1 MKLLALCL
9 VACLLGALVNGARTS
24 LLFMEPE
31 DLSREEKKGS
41 SWVRRALGLVDRE
54 RRGVNWA
61 QTSLDLLLLVGAV
74 GWVSFNELDPSVKP
88 FVLLAFFCGYSL
100 IAEVLPE
107 CLLGPKTPRKW
118 VPFLVWVGQVA
129 AWGVLPWTKLEAL
142 FRGRRAK
149 DEGIEDGI
157 PFSWSLREEIAW
169 KIRSP
174 EISPDH
180 LGEQRRMIDRILK
193 LSEVKVREIMI
204 PLIEVC
210 AVEEKSPVGK
220 VVEVIN
226 EEGYSRI
233 PVYRERIDQIVGMVR
248 AKDLLGVSELSEP
261 ALNYLL
267 PVPFVPE
274 SMPVDELLVKLQSQ
288 GQHLAIVVD
297 EYGGAV
303 GLVTM
308 EDLIEE
314 IIGEIQDEYDVEEP
328 QFKWI
333 ASHQVLVSART
344 EIEDLNEKLGLAVP
358 KGDYETLGGFLL
370 DTFRRIPSKG
380 DSLVLGEVRFTVHR
394 VSDRTIEEVM
404 ITLPRKENA
413 R

>member
-1 MKLLALCL
+1 MKSLALPL
-9 VACLLGALVNGARTS
+9 AACLLGALVSGARTS
-24 LLFMEPE
+24 LLFLEPE
-31 DLSREEKKGS
+31 DMSREESKGS
-41 SWVRRALGLVDRE
+41 SWVRRASGLLDRE
-54 RRGVNWA
+54 RRGAHWA
-61 QTSLDLLLLVGAV
+61 QTTLDLLLLMGTVGCM
-74 GWVSFNELDPSVKP
+74 GSHGLDDSVKP
-88 FVLLAFFCGYSL
+88 FLLLAFFSGYL
-100 IAEVLPE
+100 LMAEVLPE

-118 VPFLVWVGQVA
+118 VPLLVWVGQVA
-129 AWGVLPWTKLEAL
+129 AWVAFPWTKLEAF
-142 FRGRRAK
+142 FRGTRAK
-149 DEGIEDGI
+149 EESIEDGI
-157 PFSWSLREEIAW
+157 PLSWSVREEIAW

-174 EISPDH
+174 EVSPDH

-210 AVEEKSPVGK
+210 AVEERTPVGK

-233 PVYRERIDQIVGMVR
+233 PVYRERIDQVVGMVR
-248 AKDLLGVSELSEP
+248 AKDLLGVSDLSEP
-261 ALNYLL
+261 ASNHLL

-274 SMPVDELLVKLQSQ
+274 SMPVDELLLKLKSQ
-288 GQHLAIVVD
+288 GQHLAMVVD

-328 QFKWI
+328 QFKWL

-344 EIEDLNEKLGLAVP
+344 EIEDLNEKLGFAVP

-370 DTFRRIPSKG
+370 DAFRRIPSKG

-404 ITLPRKENA
+404 ITLPRKEKA
-413 R
+413 G